1 MTFDFDDEKEYNYQK
16 WADSLEYFE
25 LMRGR

>member
-1 MTFDFDDEKEYNYQK
+1 MKQTKDDEEEYNYQK